1 MKKKHS
7 NPSKILIIKPSA
19 LGDIAL
25 TLPVL
30 ASLRASFPDAHITWF
45 IRPEFAPLL
54 ENIPGLDEVI
64 IFHRKNLGKW
74 WCNPRQFAA
83 LMRLFAEL
91 RKGRFDLVID
101 LQGLFRT
108 AFFAWLTGARRRFGM
123 KTAREFAALFYT
135 DKINPDDDSVH
146 VIDYHRKIL
155 AAAGARTITNDSN
168 LFATTQAAERVS
180 QLLKDRNVGS
190 RNYVVLITGSAHA
203 SKCWPVE
210 KFAALA
216 DRISDRFGAGIIAA
230 GVAAEKPTVARLVEL
245 AGAPVVDLAGCTNI
259 GTLIA
264 LLAGARL
271 VVSNDTG
278 PAHIACALDVPV
290 IIIFGPT
297 NPLRICPYAKPH
309 AIAAVDPEARGNAID
324 SNDPRYRIEAV
335 SVESVFDEVEYH
347 LKNHPPCRSRER
359 GNPE

>member
-54 ENIPGLDEVI
+54 ENIPGLDDVI
-64 IFHRKNLGKW
+64 IFQRKHLGKW
-74 WCNPRQFAA
+74 WCKPRQFSA
-83 LMRLFAEL
+83 LMRLFAEI

-108 AFFAWLTGARRRFGM
+108 AFFAWLTGSRRRFGM
-123 KTAREFAALFYT
+123 KTAREFATLFYT
-135 DKINPDDDSVH
+135 HKIDLDADSIH

-155 AAAGARTITNDSN
+155 AAAGARTIINDSN
-168 LFATTQAAERVS
+168 LFPTTQAAERVR
-180 QLLKDRNVGS
+180 QLLQDRNVPL
-190 RNYVVLITGSAHA
+190 RNYVVFVTGSAHA

-216 DRISDRFGAGIIAA
+216 DRISERFGADIVAA
-230 GVAAEKPTVARLVEL
+230 GVAAEKPIVARLVEL
-245 AGAPVVDLAGCTNI
+245 AGAPVVDLAGRTDI
-259 GTLIA
+259 PTLIA
-264 LLAGARL
+264 LLAGATL

-278 PAHIACALDVPV
+278 PAHITCVLDVPV
-290 IIIFGPT
+290 IIIFGPS
-297 NPLRICPYAKPH
+297 NPSRIRPYAKSH
-309 AIAAVDPEARGNAID
+309 AVAAVAPDARGNAID
-324 SNDPRYRIEAV
+324 STDARYRIDAV
-335 SVESVFDEVEYH
+335 PVENVFAEVQYH
-347 LKNHPPCRSRER
+347 LANHHDTLDDPNE
-359 GNPE
+359 

>member
-30 ASLRASFPDAHITWF
+30 ASLRAAFPDAHITWF
-45 IRPEFAPLL
+45 IRPEFVPLL
-54 ENIPGLDEVI
+54 ENIPGLNDVI
-64 IFHRKNLGKW
+64 IFHRKRLGKW

-91 RKGRFDLVID
+91 RKGRFDLVLD

-108 AFFAWLTGARRRFGM
+108 AFFTWLTGSRKRFGM
-123 KTAREFAALFYT
+123 KTAREFATLFYT
-135 DKINPDDDSVH
+135 DKIDLDADSIH
-146 VIDYHRKIL
+146 VVDYHRKIL
-155 AAAGARTITNDSN
+155 AAAGARTIVNDSN
-168 LFATTQAAERVS
+168 LFPTTQDDERVR
-180 QLLKDRNVGS
+180 QLLKDRNVPL
-190 RNYVVLITGSAHA
+190 RNYVVLITGSAHD
-203 SKCWPVE
+203 SKCWPIE

-216 DRISDRFGAGIIAA
+216 DRIGERFDARIVAA

-245 AGAPVVDLAGCTNI
+245 AGGRVVDLAGQTDI
-259 GTLIA
+259 GTLVA
-264 LLAGARL
+264 MLAGARL

-297 NPLRICPYAKPH
+297 NPSRIRPYAKPH
-309 AIAAVDPEARGNAID
+309 AVAAVEPDTRGIAID
-324 SNDPRYRIEAV
+324 SNDPRYRIDAV
-335 SVESVFDEVEYH
+335 PVESVFAEVQYH
-347 LKNHPPCRSRER
+347 LKKPPETLATR
-359 GNPE
+359 

>member
-1 MKKKHS
+1 M

-54 ENIPGLDEVI
+54 ENIPGLDDVI
-64 IFHRKNLGKW
+64 IFRRKHLGKW

-123 KTAREFAALFYT
+123 KAAREFATLFYT
-135 DKINPDDDSVH
+135 DKIGPDDDSVH

-168 LFATTQAAERVS
+168 LFPTTKAAERVR
-180 QLLKDRNVGS
+180 QLLKDRNVDLH
-190 RNYVVLITGSAHA
+190 NYVVLVTGSAHT

-216 DRISDRFGAGIIAA
+216 DRISERFGARIIAA
-230 GVAAEKPTVARLVEL
+230 GVAAEKPTITHLVEL
-245 AGAPVVDLAGCTNI
+245 ADATVVDMAGKTDI
-259 GTLIA
+259 GDLIA

-297 NPLRICPYAKPH
+297 NPLRIRPYDKPH
-309 AIAAVDPEARGNAID
+309 AIAAVEPDARGNAID
-324 SNDPRYRIEAV
+324 SNDPRYRIDAV
-335 SVESVFDEVEYH
+335 PVETVFTEIEYH
-347 LKNHPPCRSRER
+347 LANHPDTLDTPDE
-359 GNPE
+359 

>member
-1 MKKKHS
+1 MNKKHS

-30 ASLRASFPDAHITWF
+30 ASLRSSFPDAHITWF
-45 IRPEFAPLL
+45 IRPEFAPIL
-54 ENIPGLDEVI
+54 ENIGGLDDVI
-64 IFHRKNLGKW
+64 IFHRRRLGKW
-74 WCNPRQFAA
+74 WCNPKQFSA

-91 RKGRFDLVID
+91 RKGRFDLVLD

-108 AFFAWLTGARRRFGM
+108 AFFAWLTGSSRRFGM
-123 KTAREFAALFYT
+123 KTAREFATLFYT
-135 DKINPDDDSVH
+135 DKIDPDADSVH

-168 LFATTQAAERVS
+168 LFATAQAAERVRK
-180 QLLKDRNVGS
+180 LLQDRNAPL
-190 RNYVVLITGSAHA
+190 RDYVVLITGSAHA

-216 DRISDRFGAGIIAA
+216 DRISERFDVDVIAA
-230 GVAAEKPTVARLVEL
+230 GVAAEKPTVALLVEL
-245 AGAPVVDLAGCTNI
+245 AGAPIVDMAGQTDI
-259 GTLIA
+259 GTLVA

-278 PAHIACALDVPV
+278 PAHIAYALDAPV

-297 NPLRICPYAKPH
+297 NPSRIRPYDKPH
-309 AIAAVDPEARGNAID
+309 AVAAVDPETRRNTID
-324 SNDPRYRIEAV
+324 SNDPRYRIDAV
-335 SVESVFDEVEYH
+335 SVESVFAEVEHH
-347 LKNHPPCRSRER
+347 LKDH
-359 GNPE
+359 GL

>member
-1 MKKKHS
+1 MKKKQP
-7 NPSKILIIKPSA
+7 NPSRILIIKPSA

-54 ENIPGLDEVI
+54 ENIAALDDVI
-64 IFHRKNLGKW
+64 IFNRKHLGKW

-91 RKGRFDLVID
+91 RKGRFDLVVD

-108 AFFAWLTGARRRFGM
+108 AFFTWLTGSPRRFGM
-123 KTAREFAALFYT
+123 KTAREFATLFYT
-135 DKINPDDDSVH
+135 DKIDPDDDSVH

-168 LFATTQAAERVS
+168 LFPTTKAPERVR
-180 QLLKDRNVGS
+180 QLLKDHNAGLRDYGVF
-190 RNYVVLITGSAHA
+190 VTGSAHA

-216 DRISDRFGAGIIAA
+216 DRISRRFDVDIIAA
-230 GVAAEKPTVARLVEL
+230 GVAAEKPTIARLVEL
-245 AGAPVVDLAGCTNI
+245 ASAGVVDLAGCTDI
-259 GTLIA
+259 PTLIA

-278 PAHIACALDVPV
+278 PAHIACAMDVPV

-297 NPLRICPYAKPH
+297 NPARICPYAKPH
-309 AIAAVDPEARGNAID
+309 AVAAIDPDTRGNDID
-324 SNDPRYRIEAV
+324 SKDPRYRINAV
-335 SVESVFDEVEYH
+335 PVETVFAQVQYH
-347 LKNHPPCRSRER
+347 LENHPLCHSRESE
-359 GNPE
+359 NPE

>member
-54 ENIPGLDEVI
+54 ENIAALDDVI
-64 IFHRKNLGKW
+64 IFHRKHLGKW

-91 RKGRFDLVID
+91 RKGRFDLVLD

-108 AFFAWLTGARRRFGM
+108 AFFAWLTGSKSRFGM
-123 KTAREFAALFYT
+123 KTAREFATLFYT
-135 DKINPDDDSVH
+135 DKIDLDADSVH

-155 AAAGARTITNDSN
+155 AAAGARTIINDFN
-168 LFATTQAAERVS
+168 LFATTQAAERVR
-180 QLLKDRNVGS
+180 QLLQDRNVDLS
-190 RNYVVLITGSAHA
+190 NYIVLVTGSAHA

-216 DRISDRFGAGIIAA
+216 DRISERFGADIVAA
-230 GVAAEKPTVARLVEL
+230 GVAAEKPTIARLVEL
-245 AGAPVVDLAGCTNI
+245 TNAPVVDMAGQTDM
-259 GTLIA
+259 GTLVA

-278 PAHIACALDVPV
+278 PGHITCAMDVPV

-297 NPLRICPYAKPH
+297 NPLRIRPHGKPH
-309 AIAAVDPEARGNAID
+309 AIVAVDPHARGNAID
-324 SNDPRYRIEAV
+324 SNDPRYRIDSV
-335 SVESVFDEVEYH
+335 SVESVFAEVEYH
-347 LKNHPPCRSRER
+347 LAKHPDTLDAPNE
-359 GNPE
+359 

>member
-30 ASLRASFPDAHITWF
+30 ASLQASFPDAHITWF

-54 ENIPGLDEVI
+54 ENIAALDDII
-64 IFHRKNLGKW
+64 IFQRKHLGKW
-74 WCNPRQFAA
+74 WCNPRQFSA

-91 RKGRFDLVID
+91 RKGRFDLVLD

-123 KTAREFAALFYT
+123 KTAREFATLFYT
-135 DKINPDDDSVH
+135 DKIDLDADSVH

-155 AAAGARTITNDSN
+155 AAAGARTIINDSN
-168 LFATTQAAERVS
+168 LFATTQAAEHVS
-180 QLLKDRNVGS
+180 QLLQDRNVDL
-190 RNYVVLITGSAHA
+190 RNYVVLVTGSAHA

-216 DRISDRFGAGIIAA
+216 DRISERFGADIIAA
-230 GVAAEKPTVARLVEL
+230 GFAAEKPTIARLAEL
-245 AGAPVVDLAGCTNI
+245 AGAPVVDLAGHTDM

-264 LLAGARL
+264 LLAGAKL

-278 PAHIACALDVPV
+278 PGHIACALDVPV

-297 NPLRICPYAKPH
+297 NPSRIRPYAKPH
-309 AIAAVDPEARGNAID
+309 AVAAVDPDARGNAID
-324 SNDPRYRIEAV
+324 STDARYRINAV
-335 SVESVFDEVEYH
+335 SVENVFAQVEYN
-347 LKNHPPCRSRER
+347 LTNHPETLGAPDE
-359 GNPE
+359 

>member
-54 ENIPGLDEVI
+54 ENISGLDDVI
-64 IFHRKNLGKW
+64 IFNRKHLGKW

-91 RKGRFDLVID
+91 RKGRFDLVLD

-108 AFFAWLTGARRRFGM
+108 AFFARLTGSKRRFGM
-123 KTAREFAALFYT
+123 KTAREFATLFYT
-135 DKINPDDDSVH
+135 DKIDPDADSVH

-168 LFATTQAAERVS
+168 LFPTTQAAERVRR
-180 QLLKDRNVGS
+180 LLQGRNVDLH
-190 RNYVVLITGSAHA
+190 NYVVLVTGSARA

-216 DRISDRFGAGIIAA
+216 DRISERFGARIIAV
-230 GVAAEKPTVARLVEL
+230 GVAAEKPTIARLVEL
-245 AGAPVVDLAGCTNI
+245 AGAGVVDLAGCTDV
-259 GTLIA
+259 GALIA

-297 NPLRICPYAKPH
+297 NPLRIRPYAKPH
-309 AIAAVDPEARGNAID
+309 AVVAVDLDARGSAID
-324 SNDPRYRIEAV
+324 SNDPRYRIDAV
-335 SVESVFDEVEYH
+335 SVESVFAQVECN
-347 LKNHPPCRSRER
+347 LKNHPETLGAPNE
-359 GNPE
+359 